1 MQDYMPQK
9 KDINGTFDDI
19 YVKQYDNKSRLLQY
33 QIIDKD
39 LGTDFP
45 MSLQGCTARMYV
57 DTGTDGVLITGE
69 IADGDNGIINFLLP
83 NSATQNPGVFPCE
96 IRITDPADGSL
107 VSTKSFQLHV
117 QPSIFDD
124 NGFEGDVELSAL
136 QQALNM
142 VDAKIAEVG
151 TLKRQMEGI
160 FVTPEMF
167 GAVGDGIADDTIPL
181 QEALNDGRVVVGK
194 GNYKI
199 TSSIFINNEYKAQ
212 ANSKI
217 ILDFNGDF
225 GVVIGGDETDYD
237 NTQYNFDVDIAVDC
251 NSRTFSTAAVALNA
265 VKRSHIKLRG
275 VNCSGTFFRDV
286 YGRDDYGANGSN
298 YENYIDINAIG
309 TGAAG
314 SVCALLHSSDN
325 NYNQIISRDF
335 ETCVLLDTGS
345 SQNINCVH
353 GWLSSDAIGLWE
365 NSRLIAVAKNGDKTV
380 MPRLVF
386 SFIYQDTM
394 RYGFHLGENRIEAY
408 GDFWFSAVNSGV
420 IPYATRERYP
430 IVSFYGEE
438 VGAPSLI
445 RADFHEFYSNPMTIS
460 DKRALIFNGTINP
473 QRTGL
478 NYAYSDAN
486 AVPMGNTVVALKAG
500 ASNAPASA
508 GESTLVQFNSLRQTV
523 QMAVLADNST
533 YIRKKGTW
541 DSSWGGWTSIYPGVP
556 TIAALTIPAQADENN
571 PDIVIGSVNFCSK
584 VNRVLEFS
592 LVLTVNAAARNS
604 VIAILPEGYRPRRDY
619 QDVCFG
625 LSGHQFL
632 DIRTDG
638 NIYFQCDAGE
648 NIVSPTVL
656 RIHSVCV
663 CG

>member
-1 MQDYMPQK
+1 MQDYIPRSI
-9 KDINGTFDDI
+9 DINGKI
-19 YVKQYDNKSRLLQY
+19 AEIVVKQFDNNSRFLHIKL
-33 QIIDKD
+33 KD
-39 LGTDFP
+39 DDLTDVDNNAFD
-45 MSLQGCTARMYV
+45 LTDCTAAIYIEPEGNTDPEQVNYV
-57 DTGTDGVLITGE
+57 AGTIESAETGTLT
-69 IADGDNGIINFLLP
+69 FLLP
-83 NSATQNPGVFPCE
+83 GSVTQTVSVYNCE
-96 IRITDPADGSL
+96 IWIYGGDEETHPIISSKPFKL
-107 VSTKSFQLHV
+107 IVEKSIRNDSAIEASQDF
-117 QPSIFDD
+117 
-124 NGFEGDVELSAL
+124 SAL
-136 QQALNM
+136 
-142 VDAKIAEVG
+142 DAKIIEVEN
-151 TLKRQMEGI
+151 LKQQVNSA

-167 GAVGDGIADDTIPL
+167 GAKGDGVTDDTA
-181 QEALNDGRVVVGK
+181 ALIDAIEDGRPVVGV
-194 GNYKI
+194 GIYRI
-199 TSSIFINNEYKAQ
+199 TGTVFLTGGFRCNPGSMIR
-212 ANSKI
+212 
-217 ILDFNGDF
+217 LDFDGDS

-251 NSRTFSTAAVALNA
+251 NGRTFSTAAVALNA

-286 YGRDDYGANGSN
+286 YGANGSN

-353 GWLSSDAIGLWE
+353 GWLSSDAAGLWE
-365 NSRLIAVAKNGDKTV
+365 NSRLIAVAKNGNETV

-408 GDFWFSAVNSGV
+408 GGFWFSAVNSGV
-420 IPYATRERYP
+420 IPSATRESYP
-430 IVSFYGEE
+430 VVSFYGEE

-478 NYAYSDAN
+478 NYACSDAN
-486 AVPMGNTVVALKAG
+486 AVPMGNTAVALQAG

-533 YIRKKGTW
+533 HIRKKGTW
-541 DSSWGGWTSIYPGVP
+541 DSSWGGWTEIYPGAP
-556 TIAALTIPAQADENN
+556 TSGVLTIPAQADENN

-604 VIAILPEGYRPRRDY
+604 VIAILPEGYRPLRNY

-648 NIVSPTVL
+648 DIASTTVL

>member
-1 MQDYMPQK
+1 MPQK
-9 KDINGTFDDI
+9 KDINGTFNDI

-39 LGTDFP
+39 LGADFP
-45 MSLQGCTARMYV
+45 MSLTGCTARMYV

-107 VSTKSFQLHV
+107 VSTKSFQLYV

-136 QQALNM
+136 QQALNT
-142 VDAKIAEVG
+142 VDAGIVEME
-151 TLKRQMEGI
+151 TLKRQMNGI

-225 GVVIGGDETDYD
+225 GVVIGGSETEYD
-237 NTQYNFDVDIAVDC
+237 NTQYNFDVDIIIDC
-251 NSRTFSTAAVALNA
+251 NNKTFSTACVALNA
-265 VKRSHIKLRG
+265 IKRSNIKLRG
-275 VNCSGTFFRDV
+275 INCATTFYKDV
-286 YGRDDYGANGSN
+286 YGDNGSN
-298 YENYIDINAIG
+298 YENFVDINAIG

-365 NSRLIAVAKNGDKTV
+365 NSKLIAVAKNGSKTV

-408 GDFWFSAVNSGV
+408 GGFWFSAVNSGV
-420 IPYATRERYP
+420 IPYATRKSYP
-430 IVSFYGEE
+430 VVSFYGEE

-478 NYAYSDAN
+478 NFAYSDAN
-486 AVPMGNTVVALKAG
+486 AVPMGNTAVALQAG
-500 ASNAPASA
+500 AFNAPASA
-508 GESTLVQFNSLRQTV
+508 RESTLVQFNSPRQTV

-533 YIRKKGTW
+533 HIRKKGTW
-541 DSSWGGWTSIYPGVP
+541 DSSWGGWTEIYPGVP
-556 TIAALTIPAQADENN
+556 TSGVLTIPAQADENN

-592 LVLTVNAAARNS
+592 LVLTVNAVARNS

-638 NIYFQCDAGE
+638 NIYFRCDAGE
-648 NIVSPTVL
+648 NIASTTVL

>member
-1 MQDYMPQK
+1 MNASEKLPRNGYIQTIYEYLLGLIK
-9 KDINGTFDDI
+9 KLDTNT
-19 YVKQYDNKSRLLQY
+19 Q
-33 QIIDKD
+33 
-39 LGTDFP
+39 
-45 MSLQGCTARMYV
+45 SLRSCMNA
-57 DTGTDGVLITGE
+57 L
-69 IADGDNGIINFLLP
+69 AA
-83 NSATQNPGVFPCE
+83 S
-96 IRITDPADGSL
+96 PAGS
-107 VSTKSFQLHV
+107 
-117 QPSIFDD
+117 
-124 NGFEGDVELSAL
+124 GGDVGTELRDIRTGYDGTEYESAGDAVRSQINAL
-136 QQALNM
+136 QIENN
-142 VDAKIAEVG
+142 G
-151 TLKRQMEGI
+151 Y
-160 FVTPEMF
+160 VTPEMF

-181 QEALNDGRVVVGK
+181 QEAINDGRAVVGK

-225 GVVIGGDETDYD
+225 GVVIGGSETEYD
-237 NTQYNFDVDIAVDC
+237 NTQYNFDVDITVDC

-365 NSRLIAVAKNGDKTV
+365 NSKLIAVAKNGSKTV

-408 GDFWFSAVNSGV
+408 GGFWFSAVNSGV
-420 IPYATRERYP
+420 IPYATRESYP

-486 AVPMGNTVVALKAG
+486 AVPMGNTVVALQAG

-533 YIRKKGTW
+533 HIRKKGTW
-541 DSSWGGWTSIYPGVP
+541 DSSWGGWTEIYPGAP
-556 TIAALTIPAQADENN
+556 TSGVLTIPAQADENN

-604 VIAILPEGYRPRRDY
+604 VIAILPEGYRPLRNY

-648 NIVSPTVL
+648 DIASTTVL